1 MEVQATNTLSA
12 TYTSMAGY
20 AALGDSYSSGEGNP
34 PFTGGACDRSEQA
47 YPVLFQKRLPYTFY
61 FEACS
66 GATVSQLPEQAD
78 LVPEAARGTVKL
90 VTLTIG
96 GNDLHFA
103 DVIEQCVFDH
113 VLKHT
118 SCSNGVTASDPK
130 VAAWVFD
137 GRLTLQRQL
146 PGVLRILR
154 GTFPQ
159 AQIFVLGYPQ
169 IFPNVFLGEEANFDC
184 GHLRV
189 LSEPTPVGPFA
200 GRDVHWLYTEI
211 RFLNLTLR
219 LLTTQTRL
227 GKTSNSDAKFV
238 DPAQYAP
245 SFVGHDACS
254 TGSWFTDIY
263 WGGNEQ
269 YSLHPDAQGQQALAD
284 VLGSYF
290 GHS

>member
-1 MEVQATNTLSA
+1 MDHCGQPDGELPGRQQSSVRRSYPVKYQGSETQQGITEKVEVQATNTLSA

-169 IFPNVFLGEEANFDC
+169 NLPECL
-184 GHLRV
+184 LRRR
-189 LSEPTPVGPFA
+189 SE
-200 GRDVHWLYTEI
+200 
-211 RFLNLTLR
+211 LR
-219 LLTTQTRL
+219 LRASPGPERTDPRGTIC
-227 GKTSNSDAKFV
+227 GKGRPLALHGNPV
-238 DPAQYAP
+238 PELDPEAP
-245 SFVGHDACS
+245 DHANATWQD
-254 TGSWFTDIY
+254 
-263 WGGNEQ
+263 Q
-269 YSLHPDAQGQQALAD
+269 
-284 VLGSYF
+284 
-290 GHS
+290 